1 MYRKFVVAGGRAGC
15 EYGDMTPN
23 CERVRQNPGLCYI
36 PENRYLCCDTCSNIR
51 VTDNAGK
58 LLHSWTQVNCYVPGP
73 RTQVNLT
80 VIVVFTCVVI
90 HVPGPRTQ
98 VNLTVMV
105 VFTRVVI
112 H

>member
-58 LLHSWTQVNCYVPGP
+58 LLRSWTQDTGKFDSHGSLYLCCDTLSNII
-73 RTQVNLT
+73 
-80 VIVVFTCVVI
+80 VIQDIGKLLQF
-90 HVPGPRTQ
+90 
-98 VNLTVMV
+98 
-105 VFTRVVI
+105 
-112 H
+112 